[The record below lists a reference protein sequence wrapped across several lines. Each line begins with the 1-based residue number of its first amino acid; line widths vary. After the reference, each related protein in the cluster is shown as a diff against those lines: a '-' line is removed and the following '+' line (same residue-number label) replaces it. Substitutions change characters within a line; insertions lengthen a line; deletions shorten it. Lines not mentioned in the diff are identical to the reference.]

1 MLKAQKKISMKE
13 IKEDR
18 IVTMYFQTQTWIEQN
33 KRIAAY
39 IVGIPI
45 AIAVIIF
52 FWVQKRSEWNLEAN
66 TKLAKVISYY
76 DQGKYQ
82 EAVNGVPQEGIQG
95 LEAIVQEHG
104 SVPSGQI
111 AKFYLANSYFAL
123 GKYEKALST
132 YDDVSISDKM
142 ITSAALAG
150 EGACYEAKG
159 NYSKAASCY
168 EKAASK
174 GIPDLQAPE
183 NLQRAAVNYAAAGE
197 KQKAVDIL
205 QKIKKEFPS
214 STAARDVDKY
224 IAEFSL

>member
-33 KRIAAY
+33 KRLAAY

-66 TKLAKVISYY
+66 TKLAKIMSYY

-82 EAVNGVPQEGIQG
+82 EAVSGVPQQGIQG

-104 SVPSGQI
+104 SVPSGQL
-111 AKFYLANSYFAL
+111 AKFYLANCYFAL
-123 GKYEKALST
+123 GNYERALST
-132 YDDVSISDKM
+132 YDDVSIGEKM
-142 ITSAALAG
+142 IKSAALAG
-150 EGACYEAKG
+150 EAACYEAKG
-159 NYSKAASCY
+159 NYSEAASYY

>member
-18 IVTMYFQTQTWIEQN
+18 IVTMYFQAQAWINEN
-33 KRIAAY
+33 KRLAAY
-39 IVGIPI
+39 IVGAPI

-52 FWVQKRSEWNLEAN
+52 FWIQKRSEWNLEAN
-66 TKLAKVISYY
+66 AKLAKVMTYY
-76 DQGKYQ
+76 DQGKYN
-82 EAVNGVPQEGIQG
+82 EAVNGSPQEGVQG
-95 LEAIVQEHG
+95 LEAIVEEHG
-104 SVPSGQI
+104 SVPSGEV

-123 GKYEKALST
+123 GNYSKALST

-142 ITSAALAG
+142 IKSAALAG
-150 EGACYEAKG
+150 EAACYEVKG
-159 NYSKAASCY
+159 NYSEAASY
-168 EKAASK
+168 FEKAASK
-174 GIPDLQAPE
+174 GIPDLQAPG

-197 KQKAVDIL
+197 KEKAVDIL

-214 STAARDVDKY
+214 SVAARDVDKY

>member
-1 MLKAQKKISMKE
+1 
-13 IKEDR
+13 
-18 IVTMYFQTQTWIEQN
+18 
-33 KRIAAY
+33 
-39 IVGIPI
+39 
-45 AIAVIIF
+45 
-52 FWVQKRSEWNLEAN
+52 
-66 TKLAKVISYY
+66 VISYY

-104 SVPSGQI
+104 GVPSGQL

-123 GKYEKALST
+123 GNYEKALST
-132 YDDVSISDKM
+132 YDDVSVSDKI

-150 EGACYEAKG
+150 VAACYEVKG
-159 NYSKAASCY
+159 NHREAASYY

-174 GIPDLQAPE
+174 GVTDLQAPM

-197 KQKAVDIL
+197 KGKAVDIL

-214 STAARDVDKY
+214 SVAAHDVDKY

>member
-1 MLKAQKKISMKE
+1 MKE

-18 IVTMYFQTQTWIEQN
+18 LVTMYFQTRAWIDQN
-33 KRIAAY
+33 KRLAAY
-39 IVGIPI
+39 IVGVPI

-52 FWVQKRSEWNLEAN
+52 FWVQKRSEWNLEA
-66 TKLAKVISYY
+66 TAKLAKVISYY

-104 SVPSGQI
+104 GVPSGQL

-123 GKYEKALST
+123 GNYEKALST
-132 YDDVSISDKM
+132 YDDVSVSDKI

-150 EGACYEAKG
+150 VAACYEVKG
-159 NYSKAASCY
+159 NHREAASYY

-174 GIPDLQAPE
+174 GVTDLQAPM

-197 KQKAVDIL
+197 KGKAVDIL

-214 STAARDVDKY
+214 SVAAHDVDKY